1 MNVYVRQVCLELSRR
16 GVPTEVFTRRTGNGP
31 ERVRLARRSW
41 VTCLPVGPAE
51 AVDKDAVFDLLPDF
65 TAAVLDEMR
74 RRAEAFSLV
83 HSHYWLS
90 GWVAARL
97 KDECG
102 LPWFHTAHTLARVKN
117 ERAAEGSVLEP
128 EHRIAVEQAVTR
140 GADRLIASSYAE
152 AEDLARLY
160 GAERNRVSVVP
171 PGVDL
176 RIFHPGTGVFEEAA
190 EPIRT
195 IVFAGRLERLKGA
208 EIALRAFAI
217 LSQDP
222 SIPGPLRLEVIGGDS
237 SNGRKES
244 QADGG
249 ERARLEQL
257 AKELG
262 IRNRVRFDGPVD
274 QKTLAERFQR
284 AAVCVI
290 PSYSESFGLVALEAQ
305 ACGTPVV
312 AARVGGLPMIVKD
325 GLTGYTLLTHD
336 PAHYAE
342 RIGRLLQD
350 DELRRCFSR
359 RSSLVA
365 ARFSWG
371 DTVDRLLA
379 EYARPARTFQPAAA
393 V

>member
-1 MNVYVRQVCLELSRR
+1 
-16 GVPTEVFTRRTGNGP
+16 
-31 ERVRLARRSW
+31 
-41 VTCLPVGPAE
+41 
-51 AVDKDAVFDLLPDF
+51 
-65 TAAVLDEMR
+65 
-74 RRAEAFSLV
+74 
-83 HSHYWLS
+83 
-90 GWVAARL
+90 
-97 KDECG
+97 

-128 EHRIAVEQAVTR
+128 EHRIAVEQAVSR
-140 GADRLIASSYAE
+140 AADRLVASSYAE

-160 GAERNRVSVVP
+160 GAERNRVAVVP

-176 RIFHPGTGVFEEAA
+176 RIFHSSSGAFANGLDHD
-190 EPIRT
+190 RT

-208 EIALRAFAI
+208 EIAVRAFAI
-217 LSQDP
+217 LAQDP

-257 AKELG
+257 ARELG
-262 IRNRVRFDGPVD
+262 VSSQVRFLGPVD
-274 QKTLAERFQR
+274 QQTLARRFRR

-312 AARVGGLPMIVKD
+312 AARVGGLPMIIKD
-325 GLTGYTLLTHD
+325 GLTGYTLLSHD

-359 RSSLVA
+359 RSTLVV

-371 DTVDRLLA
+371 ETVDRLLA
-379 EYARPARTFQPAAA
+379 EYAQPARTLQPAAA